1 MNHKQVKFSSD
12 QPLGAPLGGG
22 GVFGWQFSDVARLV
36 NEQELA
42 TPQREM

>member
-12 QPLGAPLGGG
+12 QPLGG
-22 GVFGWQFSDVARLV
+22 GVFGWQFCDVARLV
-36 NEQELA
+36 DEQELA